1 MPFEDVEN
9 NSYYKRHGVAII
21 KASLNI
27 KNE

>member
-9 NSYYKRHGVAII
+9 NSYYKRHGAVII
-21 KASLNI
+21 KASINI